1 MKDFV
6 VGFLP
11 RQDKWWAKK
20 HSPWCQNFMLRF
32 VYEFFLEFCI
42 CVILQLSVKDLTMF
56 SPSFQYFSSIAM
68 FLGILSLVGF
78 VLSLFYFGGPWISGF
93 YIPKTAAKSALFD
106 HRSRNP
112 HFDGK
117 QWLKENPKPKI
128 KPWGG
133 FVITLDFTSMGKFFS
148 CKGTKPAL
156 KAKVNF
162 KHLNDAPEEPGDK
175 AKKEAA
181 ADNEAGKQDAAEND
195 AVPETERGLI
205 SSLLGSPK
213 KENAD
218 NVDSDKDSS
227 EHNNQSNQNTML

>member
-1 MKDFV
+1 
-6 VGFLP
+6 
-11 RQDKWWAKK
+11 
-20 HSPWCQNFMLRF
+20 
-32 VYEFFLEFCI
+32 
-42 CVILQLSVKDLTMF
+42 
-56 SPSFQYFSSIAM
+56 
-68 FLGILSLVGF
+68 
-78 VLSLFYFGGPWISGF
+78 
-93 YIPKTAAKSALFD
+93 
-106 HRSRNP
+106 
-112 HFDGK
+112 
-117 QWLKENPKPKI
+117 LKENPKPKI

-205 SSLLGSPK
+205 SSLLRSPK